1 MAAKLRNVLS
11 TPLLEGAEKI
21 MLLGAGEIGKEIILQ
36 AQRLGIETIAVDRY
50 ENAPGHQVAHRSY
63 TINMKDGEALKAV
76 ILREKPDAVIP
87 EIEAINLDVLFELEK
102 QGVNIIPN
110 ANATHIAMHRERTRE
125 MFAKEAKVRTSKY
138 LYASTLD
145 ELKDACEKIGY
156 PCWTKPIQSSSGQGS
171 YFVEG
176 PKDVETAYEN
186 AHAHARGSADKII
199 VEEHIDFKLEVT
211 ELAVRHVDV
220 DGKIV
225 TSFPKPVGHYQ
236 IDGDYHAS
244 WQPAEVSEK
253 VEHDIYA
260 TTEKITNFLG
270 GLGLFGC
277 ELFIGQDDRVYAN
290 EISPRPHDTG
300 MVTMSTH
307 ASGYSEMGLHARAV
321 LGLPIPTVEANN
333 VKQIPLMSPGATH
346 VILSPIDAGNVQ
358 YRNIYPALNMYPNST
373 IRLFGKPEAHVG
385 RRMGVAIALADS
397 AKEAVKRA
405 EKMAHVIEVGSK
417 GKWFAQDEKRK
428 HVL

>member
-11 TPLLEGAEKI
+11 TPLIEGAEKI

-50 ENAPGHQVAHRSY
+50 KNAPGHQVAHRSY
-63 TINMKDGEALKAV
+63 TIDMKDGEALKAV

-176 PKDVETAYEN
+176 SKDVEKAYEN
-186 AHAHARGSADKII
+186 AHKYARGSADKII
-199 VEEHIDFKLEVT
+199 VEEHIEFKLEVT
-211 ELAVRHVDV
+211 ELAVRHLDENSNT
-220 DGKIV
+220 I

-253 VEHDIYA
+253 VERDIYA
-260 TTEKITNFLG
+260 TTEKITNCLG

-277 ELFIGQDDRVYAN
+277 ELFIGPDDAVYAN

-307 ASGYSEMGLHARAV
+307 ASGYSEMGLHVRAV
-321 LGLPIPTVEANN
+321 LGLPIPTVKANN
-333 VKQIPLMSPGATH
+333 VNQIPLMSPGATH
-346 VILSPIDAGNVQ
+346 VILSPVDAGNMQ
-358 YRNIYPALNMYPNST
+358 YRNIYPAMNMYPNST

-385 RRMGVAIALADS
+385 RRMGVALALADD
-397 AKEAVKRA
+397 AKEAVQRA
-405 EKMAHVIEVGSK
+405 EKMAHTIEVGSN
-417 GKWFAQDEKRK
+417 GKWYAQDEKRK

>member
-1 MAAKLRNVLS
+1 
-11 TPLLEGAEKI
+11 
-21 MLLGAGEIGKEIILQ
+21 
-36 AQRLGIETIAVDRY
+36 QRLGIETIAVDRY

-125 MFAKEAKVRTSKY
+125 MFAKDAKVRTSKY
-138 LYASTLD
+138 IYASTLD

-176 PKDVETAYEN
+176 PKDVETAYKE
-186 AHAHARGSADKII
+186 AHARARGSADKII

-211 ELAVRHVDV
+211 ELAVRHLDENNNT
-220 DGKIV
+220 I

-244 WQPAEVSEK
+244 WQPAEVPEK
-253 VEHDIYA
+253 VERDIYA
-260 TTEKITNFLG
+260 TTEKITDCLG

-277 ELFIGQDDRVYAN
+277 ELFIGPDDTVYAN

-358 YRNIYPALNMYPNST
+358 YRNIYPAMNMYPNST

-385 RRMGVAIALADS
+385 R
-397 AKEAVKRA
+397 
-405 EKMAHVIEVGSK
+405 
-417 GKWFAQDEKRK
+417 
-428 HVL
+428 

>member
-1 MAAKLRNVLS
+1 MTEKLRNILS

-50 ENAPGHQVAHRSY
+50 ENAPGQQVAHRSY
-63 TINMKDGEALKAV
+63 TIDMKDGEALKAV
-76 ILREKPDAVIP
+76 ILKEKPDAVIP

-125 MFAKEAKVRTSKY
+125 MFAKKAKVRTSKY
-138 LYASTLD
+138 AYASTLD

-171 YFVEG
+171 YFVKE
-176 PKDVETAYEN
+176 PKDIKTAYKE

-211 ELAVRHVDV
+211 ELAVRHLDEN
-220 DGKIV
+220 GKAV

-253 VEHDIYA
+253 VERDIYA
-260 TTEKITNFLG
+260 MTEKITNCLG

-277 ELFIGQDDRVYAN
+277 ELFIGQDDTVYAN

-321 LGLPIPTVEANN
+321 LGLPIPTVEVNK

-346 VILSPIDAGNVQ
+346 VILSPVNAGNVQ
-358 YRNIYPALNMYPNST
+358 YRNIYPAMNMYPNST
-373 IRLFGKPEAHVG
+373 IRLFGKPEAHAG
-385 RRMGVAIALADS
+385 RRMGVAIALADT
-397 AKEAVKRA
+397 AKEAVERA
-405 EKMAHVIEVGSK
+405 EKMAHTIEIGSN
-417 GKWFAQDEKRK
+417 GKWYAQDEKKK